1 MSADRDYLAAG
12 LALGG
17 LSDDDLAEARA
28 LNETDP
34 EFRAEVEA
42 YADTVALM
50 AFSDEPQPVSAETRQ
65 AILAV
70 PDAVAQKG
78 SPAEAAPR
86 NSEPTTA
93 APSESTSSGV
103 GSGSAPAAPSAAESE
118 SASESGSESA
128 PIDLAQRRRRR
139 MRTWLPWA
147 AAAAAVIL
155 VVTGFSVNAWQMQ
168 RKQDAVAERL
178 EHTQRTL
185 DDATRLLS
193 APDLK
198 ASTTV
203 LATGGTVT
211 VVSSEAE
218 QAIRVSTADVADPQ
232 DKSLQMWVIG
242 ADGAKSAGLLVG
254 SLAYVDDSTF
264 GAGSQFGITVEPS
277 GGSEQP
283 TTEPILAVDL

>member
-17 LSDDDLAEARA
+17 LSDDELAEARA

-50 AFSDEPQPVSAETRQ
+50 AFSDEPQPVSAETRR

-70 PDAVAQKG
+70 PDAVAQED

-86 NSEPTTA
+86 NSESTTS
-93 APSESTSSGV
+93 APIGATSSAA
-103 GSGSAPAAPSAAESE
+103 GSGSASAAPSATESE
-118 SASESGSESA
+118 SAASA
-128 PIDLAQRRRRR
+128 EPIDLAQRRRRR

>member
-17 LSDDDLAEARA
+17 LSDDELAEARA
-28 LNETDP
+28 LTETDP

-42 YADTVALM
+42 YADTAALM
-50 AFSDEPQPVSAETRQ
+50 AFSDEPQPVSEETRT

-70 PDAVAQKG
+70 PDVVAQED

-93 APSESTSSGV
+93 APIGSTSSAA
-103 GSGSAPAAPSAAESE
+103 GSESPTAAPAAAG
-118 SASESGSESA
+118 SESGSESA
-128 PIDLAQRRRRR
+128 PIDLAQRRWRR

>member
-28 LNETDP
+28 LTETDP

-50 AFSDEPQPVSAETRQ
+50 AFSDEPQTVSEQTRQ

-70 PDAVAQKG
+70 PDAVVQED

-93 APSESTSSGV
+93 APIGSTSSAA
-103 GSGSAPAAPSAAESE
+103 GSESPSAAPSAA
-118 SASESGSESA
+118 GSESVASAA

>member
-17 LSDDDLAEARA
+17 LSDDELAEARA
-28 LNETDP
+28 LTETDP

-50 AFSDEPQPVSAETRQ
+50 ALSDEPQTVSAETRQ

-70 PDAVAQKG
+70 PDAVAREDP
-78 SPAEAAPR
+78 PAEAAPR

-93 APSESTSSGV
+93 APIGSTSSAA
-103 GSGSAPAAPSAAESE
+103 GSGSASAAPSATESE
-118 SASESGSESA
+118 SAASA
-128 PIDLAQRRRRR
+128 EPIDLAQRRRRR